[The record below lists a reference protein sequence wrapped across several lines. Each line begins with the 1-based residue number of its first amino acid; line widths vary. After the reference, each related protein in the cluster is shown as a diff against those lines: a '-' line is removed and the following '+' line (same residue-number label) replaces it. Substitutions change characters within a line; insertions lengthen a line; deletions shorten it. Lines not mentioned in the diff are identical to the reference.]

1 MKIIRYRPIRLPWLR
16 AIVCGIILYFMVS
29 SVSNVFVL
37 INKNINYPYREVEPE
52 KLYFIYENEK
62 IVSSA
67 EKEHV
72 VLFYEEEIVY
82 NMWIHM
88 LVLTPEKKLVY
99 IMGSGEEMGDYY
111 SFELMMTKG
120 TYNSCSFAGTVR
132 GLDKE
137 TKQKLES
144 HITKELLDKYGVTS
158 ENLSDVYIRM
168 EMSDDKPEMSD
179 IVPHIILSVMYL
191 VLLCVALWPF
201 LRNRIYHSRVK
212 NGKMEMDPLEI
223 KEEGLDYHPSKL
235 YHEKSD
241 DLWLTDN
248 SGLDKDRNDGYYNN
262 INTNDNDGGNGD
274 ANN

>member
-37 INKNINYPYREVEPE
+37 INKNVNYPYREVEPE

-132 GLDKE
+132 SLDKE

-241 DLWLTDN
+241 DFWLTDN